1 VSEAGRATE
10 RAQMLSEALAQLLS
24 ARDPDSMVR
33 LLLPKVASHLHADGF
48 FNFMVS
54 EKGDALYL
62 HLCSNLPESVARNIQ
77 GVHFGQLKGGAE
89 QAEPIVA
96 SDLQQSGN
104 PRDALA
110 REAGLQCYACHP
122 LVVGGRLLGTL
133 CFASRFRARFE
144 ADELEFLRAIS
155 QYAAVALDRLCAARD
170 LRKLAAEREQG
181 ETQVRYQRDSL
192 ERIVQGAPLAEI
204 LERLTAELEG
214 LVDRELAASILL
226 IDETGRYATPIAARP
241 APASWP
247 ACEIMPEAEALAAEA
262 IRPGPR
268 ACWSAPI
275 ISSTGQVLGAFAVRY
290 KELTEPTPREAR
302 IVEIVTRTAA
312 IAIERKQSEQ
322 ALKDSQAKLQE
333 HAQHLE
339 QRVAERTA
347 SLREA
352 VSQMEEFSYS
362 VSHDL
367 RAPLRAMQG
376 FARALMEDYGGS
388 LDEQGRQY
396 LHRII
401 NSSSRMERLIQDIL
415 TYSRLSRREIYMQP
429 VLLERLVIDIIQQYP
444 EMQPPNAI
452 IHWEPLLNVVGHEPS
467 LSQAI
472 SNLLSNAVKFI
483 PDNTTPN
490 VKLWT
495 ERRNGLVRL
504 WVEDNGIGVRPADQS
519 RLFGMFERIHREK
532 RYAGTGIG
540 LAIVRRAMDRMGG
553 AAGME
558 SEGIHGSKFWIE
570 LPGVG
575 VSAV

>member
-1 VSEAGRATE
+1 
-10 RAQMLSEALAQLLS
+10 
-24 ARDPDSMVR
+24 MVR
-33 LLLPKVASHLHADGF
+33 QLLPKVAQSLGADAF
-48 FNFMVS
+48 FNFMVN

-62 HLCSNLPESVARNIQ
+62 HLCCNLPDQVARSIQ
-77 GVHFGQLKGGAE
+77 GVHFGQLQGGAE
-89 QAEPIVA
+89 HAAPIVA
-96 SDLQQSGN
+96 GDLQQSQN

-110 REAGLQCYACHP
+110 REAGLHCYACHP
-122 LVVGGRLLGTL
+122 LIVGGRLFGAL
-133 CFASRFRARFE
+133 CFASRTRDRF
-144 ADELEFLRAIS
+144 DPDDLDFLRLIS

-170 LRKLAAEREQG
+170 LRKLAAEREQA
-181 ETQVRYQRDSL
+181 EAQVRYQRDSL

-226 IDETGRYATPIAARP
+226 IDESGRYAPPIAARP
-241 APASWP
+241 VPSTWP
-247 ACEIMPEAEALAAEA
+247 SAESSAGPDSLAAEA
-262 IRPGPR
+262 VRSGPR

-275 ISSTGQVLGAFAVRY
+275 VSSTGHVLGAFAVRY
-290 KELTEPTPREAR
+290 KEPTEPTPLEAR

-333 HAQHLE
+333 HAQSLE
-339 QRVAERTA
+339 QRVAERTS

-352 VSQMEEFSYS
+352 VAQMEEFSYS

-376 FARALMEDYGGS
+376 YAKALMEDYS
-388 LDEQGRQY
+388 SNLDEQGRHY

-401 NSSSRMERLIQDIL
+401 NSGVRMERLIQDIL

-472 SNLLSNAVKFI
+472 SNLLSNAVKFVA
-483 PDNTTPN
+483 DNTTPN

-495 ERRNGLVRL
+495 EQRGGLVRL
-504 WVEDNGIGVRPADQS
+504 WVQDNGIGVRPADQP

-553 AAGME
+553 SAGME
-558 SEGIHGSKFWIE
+558 SDGVHGSKFWIE
-570 LPGVG
+570 APG
-575 VSAV
+575 VSASSS